1 MEILTL
7 TVYGIY
13 SLLYF
18 HMFSPVIMKLI
29 LAVLVLVLVI
39 ETQAQWYKVPGQAIG
54 GHLFSF

>member
-1 MEILTL
+1 MEILTF

-39 ETQAQWYKVPGQAIG
+39 ETQAQWHQFPGQAYE